1 MRKTALGVALWVT
14 LASVVLS
21 MPQTGWA
28 AAPAGVSADQSARGA
43 PVSIGSWQVQA
54 WSDRAGAFSHCTLH
68 RLDDGFVAAFNR
80 SASGYA
86 LALGSVRWRLRKNN
100 NLP

>member
-1 MRKTALGVALWVT
+1 MRKTALGLT
-14 LASVVLS
+14 LRAIMASVVLS
-21 MPQTGWA
+21 VPQPGWA
-28 AAPAGVSADQSARGA
+28 ATSAGASADQSPDGA

-54 WSDRAGAFSHCTLH
+54 WNDQAGAFSHCTLH
-68 RLDDGFVAAFNR
+68 RLDNGFVAAFSR
-80 SASGYA
+80 SAYGHA